1 MSVSPG
7 FTAEEIREFV
17 YEYHRQRHGT
27 KFAWLRE
34 RGFSEDQIRRWRKAV
49 FDGDIDRALIPREG
63 SPMTVPP
70 GKRSAFERSIAAE
83 RDAHAAQIAKLQAR
97 NLELEGVNAAL
108 GKAIG
113 LLHQL
118 NAQEPD
124 AAPTT
129 TATTNDPSGSSPPKP
144 PSSPS

>member
-7 FTAEEIREFV
+7 FTAEEIRGWV
-17 YEYHRQRHGT
+17 HEYYRQRHGT
-27 KFAWLRE
+27 KIAWLTAQGISRN
-34 RGFSEDQIRRWRKAV
+34 QMRRWRRAV
-49 FDGDIDRALIPREG
+49 FEGDVDRALIPRQG

-83 RDAHAAQIAKLQAR
+83 RDAHAAELAKLQAR
-97 NLELEGVNAAL
+97 NRELEGVNEAL

-124 AAPTT
+124 ATPTT
-129 TATTNDPSGSSPPKP
+129 TDPSPSSPPRP